1 MSTLA
6 LREVSY
12 PRVVTAVLI
21 SIAISCSWLVFPY
34 LVQGKKLLQ
43 DVGDGARLSKA
54 ATVSRYLTRHLVT
67 HKDLELSATFAT
79 NEFFQY
85 VDNAGTVG
93 QVRPDQN
100 FIFYVS
106 ENIHTGSLS
115 FDLPEVTLHI
125 GDEVFKPNRAAGPS
139 NAEHH
144 RVTIYSFPKRSPAGD
159 LIDLASVDSVR
170 PVSYTHLTLP
180 TNREV

>member
-54 ATVSRYLTRHLVT
+54 ATVSRYL
-67 HKDLELSATFAT
+67 
-79 NEFFQY
+79 
-85 VDNAGTVG
+85 
-93 QVRPDQN
+93 
-100 FIFYVS
+100 
-106 ENIHTGSLS
+106 
-115 FDLPEVTLHI
+115 
-125 GDEVFKPNRAAGPS
+125 
-139 NAEHH
+139 
-144 RVTIYSFPKRSPAGD
+144 RVIS
-159 LIDLASVDSVR
+159 
-170 PVSYTHLTLP
+170 
-180 TNREV
+180 